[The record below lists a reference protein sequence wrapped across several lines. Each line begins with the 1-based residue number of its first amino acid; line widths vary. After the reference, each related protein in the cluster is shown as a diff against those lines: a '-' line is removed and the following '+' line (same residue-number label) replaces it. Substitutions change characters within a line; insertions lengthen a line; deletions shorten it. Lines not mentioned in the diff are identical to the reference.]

1 MKDLDL
7 YQAKVLAAAVQ
18 VSKSE
23 TKKQLLELKEQIDN
37 VKFVRGPAGPAGPKG
52 DTNPV
57 IVGATGLQGE
67 KGESGEAG
75 NSLTEA
81 GIFED
86 NLILG
91 FTDGE
96 KLDVGKVVGPR
107 GGQGKQGV
115 IGEEG
120 PIGVKGSRGELGPI
134 GPQGV
139 KGDKG
144 DKGDIGN
151 TGDTGPIGL
160 QGNAGVKGDQGE
172 RGQTGQPGT
181 TGTAGTPGGPVGPIG
196 PRGEEGPEGP
206 EGPVG
211 PEGPKGTDGR
221 FVDLKPLQTE
231 LEGNLKSFK
240 DSISSQV
247 TRLALSG
254 GGGSSGGGE
263 VLLHRLDDVDYNTTQ
278 SPTNG
283 QILLYN
289 TTKGKWEANTT
300 IATTLTT
307 RSIIPSANITYDIG
321 TPALRYRDI
330 YLSGGTIHVAGATLS
345 ANSTGWQASVGGGAT
360 SPVETT
366 SSVSGTYVAN
376 TAFQAV
382 LANTNAYIAS
392 MSTDVQLANTNTY
405 IATKV
410 NTSTFNSAL
419 ANTNTYIAT
428 KTTTTTNFST
438 ANLTSTA
445 GFITTAGANPRVT
458 INATSGNPGLNF
470 LEDDANGIILY
481 YNTSANQFVI
491 GQNGTADWF
500 KMDDGTGL
508 VTLQGSAVVQQG
520 MPVRQA
526 GGNNVT
532 LALGD
537 NGKLIW
543 CVNTASAMN
552 IHIPNNSSVAF
563 PIGAEMTFL
572 QKLTHASAN
581 TLGFSAAAGVTLD
594 SKEAANTVADRNT
607 AATLKKLAT
616 NTWIL
621 IGNLS

>member
-7 YQAKVLAAAVQ
+7 YQAKVLATAVQ
-18 VSKSE
+18 ISKSE
-23 TKKQLLELKEQIDN
+23 TKKQLSELKEQIDN
-37 VKFVRGPAGPAGPKG
+37 VKFVRGPAGPPGPKG

-57 IVGATGLQGE
+57 IVGATGSQGE
-67 KGESGEAG
+67 RGERGDDG

-96 KLDVGKVVGPR
+96 KIDVGKVVGPR

-120 PIGVKGSRGELGPI
+120 PVGAKGLRGELGPI

-144 DKGDIGN
+144 DKGDLGN

-160 QGNAGVKGDQGE
+160 QGNAGAKGDQGE
-172 RGQTGQPGT
+172 RGETGQPGT

-196 PRGEEGPEGP
+196 PRGEKGPEGPAGPEGP
-206 EGPVG
+206 EGA
-211 PEGPKGTDGR
+211 DGR
-221 FVDLKPLQTE
+221 SVDLKPLQTE

-278 SPTNG
+278 SPTDG
-283 QILLYN
+283 QSL
-289 TTKGKWEANTT
+289 TWSSAKSKWEANSASTSLVVKEEGSVVSSLISTLNFVGATVTASNTSTT
-300 IATTLTT
+300 DLKINVHPEAAFIANSVARGLFSTLT
-307 RSIIPSANITYDIG
+307 
-321 TPALRYRDI
+321 
-330 YLSGGTIHVAGATLS
+330 
-345 ANSTGWQASVGGGAT
+345 
-360 SPVETT
+360 
-366 SSVSGTYVAN
+366 
-376 TAFQAV
+376 
-382 LANTNAYIAS
+382 
-392 MSTDVQLANTNTY
+392 QLANTNTFTVRTTG
-405 IATKV
+405 AEQTMSPSLV
-410 NTSTFNSAL
+410 V
-419 ANTNTYIAT
+419 ANTGV
-428 KTTTTTNFST
+428 F
-438 ANLTSTA
+438 
-445 GFITTAGANPRVT
+445 
-458 INATSGNPGLNF
+458 
-470 LEDDANGIILY
+470 
-481 YNTSANQFVI
+481 
-491 GQNGTADWF
+491 
-500 KMDDGTGL
+500 
-508 VTLQGSAVVQQG
+508 QQG

-532 LALGD
+532 LALSD

-552 IHIPNNSSVAF
+552 IHIPTNASVAF
-563 PIGAEMTFL
+563 PVGAEMTFL
-572 QKLTHASAN
+572 QKLTHATAN

-594 SKEAANTVADRNT
+594 SKEAANTVADRHT

>member
-1 MKDLDL
+1 MKDLEL

-18 VSKSE
+18 ISKSE
-23 TKKQLLELKEQIDN
+23 TKKQLSELKEQIDN
-37 VKFVRGPAGPAGPKG
+37 VKFVRGPAGPPGPKG

-57 IVGATGLQGE
+57 IVGATGGQGE
-67 KGESGEAG
+67 RGERGDDG

-86 NLILG
+86 NLVLG

-96 KLDVGKVVGPR
+96 KLDVGKVIGPR

-120 PIGVKGSRGELGPI
+120 PIGVKGLRGELGPI

-144 DKGDIGN
+144 DKGDLGN

-160 QGNAGVKGDQGE
+160 QGNVGTKGDQGE
-172 RGQTGQPGT
+172 RGQTGQSGT

-196 PRGEEGPEGP
+196 SRGEKGPAGPIGPEGP
-206 EGPVG
+206 EGP
-211 PEGPKGTDGR
+211 DGR
-221 FVDLKPLQTE
+221 LVDLKPLQTE

-254 GGGSSGGGE
+254 GGSSGGGE

-278 SPTNG
+278 SPTDG
-283 QILLYN
+283 QALIYN
-289 TTKGKWEANTT
+289 TTKGKWEANSATMALVIKEEGSVVSSLISTLNFVGATVTASNTSTT
-300 IATTLTT
+300 DLKINVHPEAAFIANSVARGLFSTLT
-307 RSIIPSANITYDIG
+307 
-321 TPALRYRDI
+321 
-330 YLSGGTIHVAGATLS
+330 
-345 ANSTGWQASVGGGAT
+345 
-360 SPVETT
+360 
-366 SSVSGTYVAN
+366 
-376 TAFQAV
+376 
-382 LANTNAYIAS
+382 
-392 MSTDVQLANTNTY
+392 QLANTNTFTVRTTGAEQTMQPSL
-405 IATKV
+405 IV
-410 NTSTFNSAL
+410 
-419 ANTNTYIAT
+419 ANT
-428 KTTTTTNFST
+428 
-438 ANLTSTA
+438 
-445 GFITTAGANPRVT
+445 
-458 INATSGNPGLNF
+458 
-470 LEDDANGIILY
+470 GI
-481 YNTSANQFVI
+481 F
-491 GQNGTADWF
+491 
-500 KMDDGTGL
+500 
-508 VTLQGSAVVQQG
+508 QQG

-532 LALGD
+532 LALSD

-552 IHIPNNSSVAF
+552 IHIPTNASVAF
-563 PIGAEMTFL
+563 PVGAEMTFL

-581 TLGFSAAAGVTLD
+581 TLGFSPAAGVTLD
-594 SKEAANTVADRNT
+594 SKEAANTVADRHT

>member
-1 MKDLDL
+1 MKDLEL

-18 VSKSE
+18 ISKSE
-23 TKKQLLELKEQIDN
+23 TKKQLSELKEQIDN
-37 VKFVRGPAGPAGPKG
+37 VKFVRGPAGPPGPKG

-57 IVGATGLQGE
+57 IVGATGGQGE
-67 KGESGEAG
+67 RGERGDDG

-86 NLILG
+86 NLVLG

-96 KLDVGKVVGPR
+96 KLDVGKVIGPR

-120 PIGVKGSRGELGPI
+120 PIGVKGLRGELGPI

-144 DKGDIGN
+144 DKGDLGN

-160 QGNAGVKGDQGE
+160 QGNVGTKGDQGE
-172 RGQTGQPGT
+172 RGQTGQSGT

-196 PRGEEGPEGP
+196 SRGEKGPAGPIGPEGP
-206 EGPVG
+206 EGP
-211 PEGPKGTDGR
+211 DGR
-221 FVDLKPLQTE
+221 LVDLKPLQTE

-254 GGGSSGGGE
+254 GGSSGGGE

-278 SPTNG
+278 SPTDG
-283 QILLYN
+283 QALIYN
-289 TTKGKWEANTT
+289 TTKGKWEANSSTMALVIKEEGSVVSSLISTLNFVGATVTASNTSTT
-300 IATTLTT
+300 DLKINVHPEAAFIANSVARGLFSTLT
-307 RSIIPSANITYDIG
+307 
-321 TPALRYRDI
+321 
-330 YLSGGTIHVAGATLS
+330 
-345 ANSTGWQASVGGGAT
+345 
-360 SPVETT
+360 
-366 SSVSGTYVAN
+366 
-376 TAFQAV
+376 
-382 LANTNAYIAS
+382 
-392 MSTDVQLANTNTY
+392 QLANTNTFTVRTTGAEQTMQPSL
-405 IATKV
+405 IV
-410 NTSTFNSAL
+410 
-419 ANTNTYIAT
+419 ANT
-428 KTTTTTNFST
+428 
-438 ANLTSTA
+438 
-445 GFITTAGANPRVT
+445 
-458 INATSGNPGLNF
+458 
-470 LEDDANGIILY
+470 GI
-481 YNTSANQFVI
+481 F
-491 GQNGTADWF
+491 
-500 KMDDGTGL
+500 
-508 VTLQGSAVVQQG
+508 QQG

-532 LALGD
+532 LALSD

-552 IHIPNNSSVAF
+552 IHIPTNASVAF
-563 PIGAEMTFL
+563 PVGAEMTFL

-581 TLGFSAAAGVTLD
+581 TLGFSPAAGVTLD
-594 SKEAANTVADRNT
+594 SKEAANTVADRHT

>member
-1 MKDLDL
+1 MKDLNL
-7 YQAKVLAAAVQ
+7 EQAKILEAAAKI
-18 VSKSE
+18 SKTE
-23 TKKQLLELKEQIDN
+23 TKKQFLVLKEQIN
-37 VKFVRGPAGPAGPKG
+37 NLEFAQGPVGPAGPTGSKG
-52 DTNPV
+52 DTSPS
-57 IVGATGLQGE
+57 IVGATGPQGE
-67 KGESGEAG
+67 KGEQGDKGITLHEAD
-75 NSLTEA
+75 
-81 GIFED
+81 IFED
-86 NLILG
+86 KLILN

-96 KLDVGKVVGPR
+96 KIDVGKVVGPR

-120 PIGVKGSRGELGPI
+120 PIGVKGLRGELGPI

-144 DKGDIGN
+144 DKGDLGN

-160 QGNAGVKGDQGE
+160 QGNVGTKGDQGE
-172 RGQTGQPGT
+172 RGQTGQSGT

-196 PRGEEGPEGP
+196 SRGEKGPAGPIGPEGP
-206 EGPVG
+206 EGP
-211 PEGPKGTDGR
+211 DGR
-221 FVDLKPLQTE
+221 LVDLKPLQTE
-231 LEGNLKSFK
+231 LEDNLKSFK

-263 VLLHRLDDVDYNTTQ
+263 VLLHRLDDVDYNTTL

-283 QILLYN
+283 QALVYN
-289 TTKGKWEANTT
+289 TTKGKWEANTAAASNSFTTT
-300 IATTLTT
+300 ITT

-321 TPALRYRDI
+321 TPLLRYKDI
-330 YLSGGTIHVAGATLS
+330 YLSGGTIHAAGATLS
-345 ANSTGWQASVGGGAT
+345 ANSTGWHASVGGGTAT
-360 SPVETT
+360 SVQTA

-376 TAFQAV
+376 TAFQ
-382 LANTNAYIAS
+382 
-392 MSTDVQLANTNTY
+392 
-405 IATKV
+405 
-410 NTSTFNSAL
+410 SAL
-419 ANTNTYIAT
+419 ANTNTFT
-428 KTTTTTNFST
+428 VRKTGAEQTMQPSLIV
-438 ANLTSTA
+438 ANT
-445 GFITTAGANPRVT
+445 
-458 INATSGNPGLNF
+458 
-470 LEDDANGIILY
+470 GI
-481 YNTSANQFVI
+481 F
-491 GQNGTADWF
+491 
-500 KMDDGTGL
+500 
-508 VTLQGSAVVQQG
+508 QQG

-532 LALGD
+532 LALSD

-552 IHIPNNSSVAF
+552 IHIPTNASVAF
-563 PIGAEMTFL
+563 PVGAEMTFL

-581 TLGFSAAAGVTLD
+581 TLGFSPASGVTLD
-594 SKEAANTVADRNT
+594 SKEAANTVADRHT